1 MEKDPEATENLIHY
15 RSIKTFKMARLSSG
29 TRDGSQG
36 GEDPGGLKCDPL
48 SFTF

>member
-29 TRDGSQG
+29 TRDGSQEG
-36 GEDPGGLKCDPL
+36 GRPWRTEV
-48 SFTF
+48 